1 MINPKVSTWHTLNV
15 QMLFNAQK
23 AGGGIIC
30 PYFLAKHHA
39 EGQVELKNYKV
50 LRAQNASAIAKGEE
64 IQRSTTAC
72 AELGH
77 SQKKEAS

>member
-1 MINPKVSTWHTLNV
+1 MSHKL
-15 QMLFNAQK
+15 
-23 AGGGIIC
+23 
-30 PYFLAKHHA
+30 
-39 EGQVELKNYKV
+39 VELKNYKV

-77 SQKKEAS
+77 SQKKGSILASNGSLDMVLLVAVAATKF